1 MAYSIEVVR
10 RARERLA
17 QARDERERENRE
29 HLRIAYEQQPRL
41 KEIDRQLRM
50 TMAQAARAVFAGGD
64 AQRLMNE
71 AKEANLALQRER
83 EWIIEERF
91 EPGFLDESPI
101 CPICSGTGY
110 VGSTMCDCL
119 AELCRQ
125 EQKKELTFLSAGRES
140 FDQFRLDYYSDRVD
154 PRLGF
159 SPRSVME
166 RTYQNCR
173 RYAMGFSMKAGNLLF
188 SGNTGLGKTFLSAC
202 IARSVADQGF
212 SVVYESAGHLFAALE
227 KAKFENNEENRRAA
241 EKYRE
246 CDLLI
251 VDDLGTELPGQF
263 VTAALYSLVNDR
275 LLENKPTIIS
285 TNLSEDEL
293 VRRYNPQIASRL
305 RGSYKRVAFVGDD
318 IRLLKNR
325 GVIV

>member
-1 MAYSIEVVR
+1 MGYSIEVVR

-17 QARDERERENRE
+17 QARSERERENRE
-29 HLRIAYEQQPRL
+29 HLRVAYEQQPRL
-41 KEIDRQLRM
+41 QEIDRQLRM
-50 TMAQAARAVFAGGD
+50 TMAKAAMAAFAGGD
-64 AQRLMNE
+64 AERLMAE
-71 AKEANLALQRER
+71 AKQQNQSLQRER
-83 EWIIEERF
+83 RQIVEGCFEE
-91 EPGFLDESPI
+91 GFLDETPI
-101 CPICSGTGY
+101 CTVCSGTGY

-140 FDQFRLDYYSDRVD
+140 FDQFRLDYYSDKPTPAGYVPRVI
-154 PRLGF
+154 
-159 SPRSVME
+159 ME
-166 RTYQNCR
+166 KTYQTCR
-173 RYAMGFSMKAGNLLF
+173 RYAFGFHEKAGNLLF

-202 IARSVADQGF
+202 IARTVADQGY
-212 SVVYESAGHLFAALE
+212 SVVYESAGKLFQTLE
-227 KAKFENNEENRRAA
+227 KARFEGNDENRRAA
-241 EKYRE
+241 AKYAE

-263 VTAALYSLVNDR
+263 VTAALYSLINDR

-285 TNLSEDEL
+285 TNLSEEEL

-325 GVIV
+325 GVLR